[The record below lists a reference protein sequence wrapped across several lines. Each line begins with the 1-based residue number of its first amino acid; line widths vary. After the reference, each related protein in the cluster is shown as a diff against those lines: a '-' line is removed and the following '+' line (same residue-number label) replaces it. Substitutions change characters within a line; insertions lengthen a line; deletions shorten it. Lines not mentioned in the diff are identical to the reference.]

1 MIALMTA
8 TLVVASS
15 GGFLASQLPWQ
26 DLGLV
31 LLGLLL
37 LFLARL
43 FVLRRWRNENDPMA
57 RVPLIEM
64 PTPAPPGQPP
74 RPAWPPP
81 NFVAHYATERTP
93 APTPAAA
100 LVPIP
105 EAMEEV
111 RSGMVR
117 FHRPPEGTLQL
128 LPGRLEIV
136 SGKEDV
142 DAIRF
147 MKVPGR
153 EPVVT
158 FGRSP
163 GEPHTHIEL
172 QSPTVSRK
180 HAAMRFQDGS
190 WHIVNLSTTNPVVV
204 HGRELTVEDAPVRL
218 EDGDHVEMGEVRFRF
233 HGPPATSRAREVE
246 PRPVSRAAFDRVLNH
261 APSFEATVPA
271 GPAVEAEPVA
281 APAPVQSVA
290 AAVAAIAEPAAEVA
304 PAPATMAA
312 TAEPTPLSVEPV
324 VTVDAATPEPVA
336 ATPVPAIEPAATV
349 AAAPVEPAAVTT
361 DPAIEPAATVAAA
374 PVEPAAVTTDPAIE
388 PAATVAAAPV
398 EPAAV
403 TTDPA
408 IEPAAT
414 VAAAPV
420 EPAAVAPAA
429 AVEVEPAV
437 ELMDRPLPERGP
449 VAGAAVEA
457 PAARRAW
464 SAPTPRRPAR
474 PVVRRVDGLT
484 GREIEIAHMVAARQS
499 NKTIGQSLAI
509 SPRTVSTHL
518 THIYRKLDVTT
529 RRELADYVSRHG
541 IG

>member
-361 DPAIEPAATVAAA
+361 VPAIEPAATEDAA
-374 PVEPAAVTTDPAIE
+374 PA
-388 PAATVAAAPV
+388 
-398 EPAAV
+398 
-403 TTDPA
+403 
-408 IEPAAT
+408 
-414 VAAAPV
+414 